1 MSDYKS
7 GWPPPPPGQP
17 LSAPTSPVPMAPPRS
32 VPPAATPQRIPVP
45 GSSPPGASSPPPLA
59 APPAWPLPQSEPGGP
74 PRVLQGHEPVDLD
87 AEVMEE
93 APEDEMEAAPTPAM
107 PQLADAQAVLAPMRP
122 MRRLAIG
129 DPDSRPSAPPPEE
142 ERAVPPAGVPPAITA
157 PAGTPPGLQGSSGAA
172 APPAAQR
179 ERLPSF
185 DDPEHGDGSDR
196 VGLTPAPPM
205 LTSSEVETV
214 PPSSDPD
221 EVDTPVPV
229 APVHVSAPP
238 PFIPPPSPLLPDF
251 ASVPPAPPVMSTT
264 RREPT
269 PEESRAAAGAAE
281 PAEPPRRPS
290 RPPPVV
296 PEAVVRSIQP
306 AAYQAEQAAFETH
319 APLDDDE
326 MRLSDT
332 DLEISTT
339 GEPPEVVPEVG
350 AEVAA
355 PPIVSSAPGLAR
367 PPLVAAAGAVVPII
381 EAPAPDLAQAP
392 PPPDVASADAPSPD
406 SSSTDAKKPPP
417 PKRTAKPALP
427 SAAVRRRPW
436 WETLF
441 GDDFARAHRSPTPRQ
456 LAREVNYMVTTLAL
470 AQNQVVLDLGCG
482 QGEHTVELTR
492 RGVAVVGYDLSVFQL
507 AMAGDRAQQEGQ
519 KINFLQGD
527 MREMAFD
534 SMFDAVVCWDTTFGY
549 FEEEKNVDVA
559 RRILNGLKPGGS
571 LLLHVMN
578 RDFAAKESPTNIWFE
593 GDGCVCMDDVDFD
606 WITSRL
612 RVKRSLILD
621 DGRSKELHYS
631 VRLYNLSELGKLLH
645 DVGFRVAH
653 VSGDVS
659 TPGAFF
665 GPSSPYLIIRAQRP

>member
-1 MSDYKS
+1 
-7 GWPPPPPGQP
+7 
-17 LSAPTSPVPMAPPRS
+17 MAPPRS

-45 GSSPPGASSPPPLA
+45 GSGPPGAISAPPV
-59 APPAWPLPQSEPGGP
+59 APPAWPVSQSEPSAP
-74 PRVLQGHEPVDLD
+74 QALAAPETEVVELDVD
-87 AEVMEE
+87 VVEE
-93 APEDEMEAAPTPAM
+93 ATDDELDTAPTPAM
-107 PQLADAQAVLAPMRP
+107 PELADAQAALAPLRP

-129 DPDSRPSAPPPEE
+129 EPDSSRPSAPPPIEQ
-142 ERAVPPAGVPPAITA
+142 PPAPAATPPATTA

-172 APPAAQR
+172 APVGRRPEGSSISSLPPAM
-179 ERLPSF
+179 PSRSSVPPAHAALAPAPTA
-185 DDPEHGDGSDR
+185 DDDAEHAEDR
-196 VGLTPAPPM
+196 IGLTPEPPQFAPSPVD
-205 LTSSEVETV
+205 TA
-214 PPSSDPD
+214 PPSSNPD
-221 EVDTPVPV
+221 DVDTPVPA

-238 PFIPPPSPLLPDF
+238 PFVPPPSPLLPAF
-251 ASVPPAPPVMSTT
+251 ASVPPVAPPVVPPAEAS
-264 RREPT
+264 
-269 PEESRAAAGAAE
+269 SRAPRSDAIPAAE
-281 PAEPPRRPS
+281 AASPPEPPRRPS

-306 AAYQAEQAAFETH
+306 GTYQSEHASFDAH
-319 APLDDDE
+319 APLDE
-326 MRLSDT
+326 EEVRLSET

-339 GEPPEVVPEVG
+339 GEPPEVEHTSADDLLEPAPGEF
-350 AEVAA
+350 AA
-355 PPIVSSAPGLAR
+355 SSAAR
-367 PPLVAAAGAVVPII
+367 AVVSAAAAANTVTLV
-381 EAPAPDLAQAP
+381 EAPVPDIALPAEPAPAAGTAGADL
-392 PPPDVASADAPSPD
+392 
-406 SSSTDAKKPPP
+406 KKPPP

-427 SAAVRRRPW
+427 SATVRRRPW

-470 AQNQVVLDLGCG
+470 TQNQVVLDLGCG

-492 RGVAVVGYDLSVFQL
+492 RGVSVVGYDLSVFQL
-507 AMAGDRAQQEGQ
+507 AMAGDRAQREAQ

-559 RRILNGLKPGGS
+559 RRIWASLKPGGS